1 MAQFRLAGSWRIA
14 VACSREGMAM
24 STFSSGSGF
33 TPPWVVA
40 RLVMAL
46 LASGLVLLR
55 LAADSGSVVV
65 PEGRRLV
72 ISSSILVTT
81 PPLPNM
87 LFSRDNTSWIFQG
100 VTLNPMYWPARR
112 QETLVTTAVYRFHP
126 VFADRKFDV
135 WLGDL
140 DAAPPCSRSV
150 GLKR

>member
-1 MAQFRLAGSWRIA
+1 MPADLGGPF
-14 VACSREGMAM
+14 
-24 STFSSGSGF
+24 
-33 TPPWVVA
+33 
-40 RLVMAL
+40 
-46 LASGLVLLR
+46 
-55 LAADSGSVVV
+55 LAALAQAVDRVGFV
-65 PEGRRLV
+65 L
-72 ISSSILVTT
+72 

-112 QETLVTTAVYRFHP
+112 QETLLTTAVYRFHP